1 MSLVI
6 KYKSTKKLLSYEMKS
21 KLKVKMLIEYIWA

>member
-6 KYKSTKKLLSYEMKS
+6 KHKSRTKLLSYEMKS
-21 KLKVKMLIEYIWA
+21 KLKVKMLIEYI